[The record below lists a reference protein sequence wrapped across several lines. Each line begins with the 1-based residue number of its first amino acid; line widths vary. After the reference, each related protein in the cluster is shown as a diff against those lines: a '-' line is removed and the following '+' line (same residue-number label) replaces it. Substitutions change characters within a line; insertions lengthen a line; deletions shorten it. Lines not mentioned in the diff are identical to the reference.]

1 MLRTK
6 KENDVCRS
14 KLGKE
19 YQISGDD
26 FYYAENGDKP
36 VLPLGTVSI
45 EETKAPKGYM
55 LEKAYIEG
63 DNGKLAENY
72 YLTQIVQNGNQTN
85 IQGGNNYKIADRI
98 CRGDIEFQKKMKK
111 HRWQW
116 QEFRFRSHR

>member
-1 MLRTK
+1 MQSLQYAFYAGRYTQESLPEKPSKVWVLRTK

-55 LEKAYIEG
+55 L
-63 DNGKLAENY
+63 GKGLYRRRITEN
-72 YLTQIVQNGNQTN
+72 LQ
-85 IQGGNNYKIADRI
+85 KII
-98 CRGDIEFQKKMKK
+98 T
-111 HRWQW
+111 
-116 QEFRFRSHR
+116 